1 MLYRSGRLHGSTA
14 SSKSLHLYLL
24 VSAMLNVTNFTLL
37 SNPNLNSHFF
47 LCCVSW
53 LCTWYGWRTVTY
65 LFGEFC

>member
-14 SSKSLHLYLL
+14 SSKSLYLYLL
-24 VSAMLNVTNFTLL
+24 VSAMLNVTNFTILP
-37 SNPNLNSHFF
+37 NPNLNSHFF

-53 LCTWYGWRTVTY
+53 LCTWSGWRTVSF